1 MNKNNIKA
9 ILFDLDGTLFR
20 SEMYHF
26 IAWNEA
32 LKNFN
37 ITVDPSVYGIYVG
50 KSAEWIEDDIKKRY
64 KADFQKGDLIKE
76 KNKIF
81 IELFGNLGWENGG
94 LMPYA
99 KEAIEYFYNKSF
111 QLAICTSGSR
121 EETIFKL
128 QSADIEKYFDAI
140 FTADDVEFCKPAP
153 DIYLS
158 AISKFQ
164 LKNNECLA
172 IEDTES
178 GLMAAKEAGAF
189 CFAIPTEHS
198 KKQNFEKADR
208 VLTSLKDLI
217 DFFN

>member
-32 LKNFN
+32 LKKFS
-37 ITVDPSVYGIYVG
+37 IIVSPEKYILYTG
-50 KSAEWIEDDIKKRY
+50 KSAEWIEDDIR
-64 KADFQKGDLIKE
+64 AMCNNAFQKGELINE

-81 IELFGNLGWENGG
+81 MDLFGNLGWEDGG

-111 QLAICTSGSR
+111 QLAICTSGGR

-128 QSADIEKYFDAI
+128 QSASIEKYFDAI

-164 LKNNECLA
+164 LKDNECLA

-178 GLMAAKEAGAF
+178 GLTAAKEAGAF

-198 KKQNFEKADR
+198 RKQNFEKADK
-208 VLTSLKDLI
+208 VLASLKDLI